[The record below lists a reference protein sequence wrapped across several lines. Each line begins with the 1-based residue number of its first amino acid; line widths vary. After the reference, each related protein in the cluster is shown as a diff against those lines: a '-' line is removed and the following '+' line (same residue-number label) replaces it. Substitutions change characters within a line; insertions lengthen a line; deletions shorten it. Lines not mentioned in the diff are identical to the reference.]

1 MFDTL
6 ITTKEL
12 VNHLQDERCIIFD
25 VRFNLAEPDA
35 GRAEYLKAHIP
46 GSQFLHLDEDLSS
59 PIIKGVTGRHPLPDA
74 AAFEKLLRTR
84 GVDNDHQV
92 IVYDHGHG
100 GIAARLW
107 WMLRWLGHEAVAVL
121 DGGWAAWIADD
132 LPVDDLIP
140 QKDPGNFSAIIDNN
154 LIRLKSDVDRMRQ
167 DPESKVVDARTENRY
182 LGKEEP
188 IDPIAG
194 SIKGAVNKPWPSN
207 LNDKGRW
214 KSPDALREE
223 WESVLQDIPAT
234 NTVCYCGSGVTACH
248 DILSIKHAGLG
259 DALLYPGSWS
269 EYLIGLQD

>member
-12 VNHLQDERCIIFD
+12 VNHLHDEGWIIFD

-35 GRAEYLKAHIP
+35 GRTEYLQSHIP

-74 AAFEKLLRTR
+74 NDFEKLLRTC
-84 GVDNDHQV
+84 GVSNEHQV
-92 IVYDHGHG
+92 VVYDHGHG

-121 DGGWAAWIADD
+121 DGGWTAWIEAS
-132 LPVDDLIP
+132 LPVDDFIP
-140 QKDPGNFSAIIDNN
+140 QREPGNFTAIVDQN
-154 LIRLKSDVDRMRQ
+154 LIRLKHDVDRMRT
-167 DPESKVVDARTENRY
+167 DPGSKVVDARTENRY
-182 LGKEEP
+182 LGREEP

-194 SIKGAVNKPWPSN
+194 SIEGAVNKPWPSN
-207 LNDKGRW
+207 LDDKGRW
-214 KSPDALREE
+214 KSPEVLREE
-223 WESVLQDIPAT
+223 WDNVLQNIPAT
-234 NTVCYCGSGVTACH
+234 QTVCYCGSGVTACH
-248 DILSIKHAGLG
+248 DILSIKYAGLG

-269 EYLIGLQD
+269 EYLIDLQE